1 MNTKFVFCVS
11 LAALTILAGSASA
24 QHGAAG
30 RGGQGAGRGSAG
42 AGNSAGRSADSPA
55 FVQDDELRQSRAQ
68 QAQQEK
74 VQQQQAVKNQSAE
87 TSLAERIQ
95 QQTELRRELGLSG
108 DQEAALLKI
117 REREQSEIRAISDR
131 RLMTKARKEKQIRST
146 VEKNSAEVR
155 GLLTPDQVRKL
166 DQVQARDRDRERDQV
181 PDQDRLRDRDQ
192 DKTRSKQTPG
202 G

>member
-1 MNTKFVFCVS
+1 M
-11 LAALTILAGSASA
+11 
-24 QHGAAG
+24 
-30 RGGQGAGRGSAG
+30 
-42 AGNSAGRSADSPA
+42 
-55 FVQDDELRQSRAQ
+55 RQSRAQ